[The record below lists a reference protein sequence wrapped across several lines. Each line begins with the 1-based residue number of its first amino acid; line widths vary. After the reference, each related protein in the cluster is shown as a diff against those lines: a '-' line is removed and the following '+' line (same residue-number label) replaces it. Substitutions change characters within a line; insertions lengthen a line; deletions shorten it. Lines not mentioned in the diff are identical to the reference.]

1 MIPAQSPTDEPQRE
15 EPQIEP
21 TATGIHWDTQ
31 EKALPLAIRLSEI
44 ASSLATLPERLRNML
59 MMRRNGHGPTVL
71 EICAIAAD
79 STDDLQRI
87 EQHAQVWEVR
97 LSEARASLNPAEVQ
111 AAALRMLASQK
122 RGTPIIRK
130 DMRIIAYV
138 SPAAS
143 EACRHLASLDAIAW
157 QHIEQLARPEVAKV
171 EPQQQQPTGHLDLGT
186 LRQTFPHL
194 LRTGSVANRV
204 MATLLVS
211 ADAVSVLHLAGG
223 KGASGGTRD
232 NVRKALISL
241 ESVGLAERAGD
252 GWKRGRATYR
262 Q

>member
-1 MIPAQSPTDEPQRE
+1 MIPAQPPTEEPQRV
-15 EPQIEP
+15 EPQAELA
-21 TATGIHWDTQ
+21 ATGINWDTQ
-31 EKALPLAIRLSEI
+31 EKALPLAVRLSAI
-44 ASSLATLPERLRNML
+44 ADRLGKVPERLRSQL

-71 EICAIAAD
+71 EICAITSD
-79 STDDLQRI
+79 STADLQRI
-87 EQHAQVWEVR
+87 EQHAHVWEVR
-97 LSEARASLNPAEVQ
+97 LSEAEASLNPTEVQ
-111 AAALRMLASQK
+111 AAALRMLASRK
-122 RGTPIIRK
+122 HGMPVIRR
-130 DMRIIAYV
+130 DMRVVGYV

-157 QHIEQLARPEVAKV
+157 QHIEQLARPEAAKV
-171 EPQQQQPTGHLDLGT
+171 EPQQPTGPLDLGI
-186 LRQTFPHL
+186 LRQSFPHL

-204 MATLLVS
+204 MASLLVS

-232 NVRKALISL
+232 NVRKALLSL

-252 GWKRGRATYR
+252 GWTRGRATNR